1 MYVNKWICKYKKKI
15 CIGIFFITCKL
26 VKVNNKYG
34 ILNISVIRNYLD
46 WLIVLL
52 WGKFIEENLELIKV
66 KEILEEDYYGMKD
79 VKDRIMVWFV
89 LKYMNIE

>member
-1 MYVNKWICKYKKKI
+1 M
-15 CIGIFFITCKL
+15 
-26 VKVNNKYG
+26 KVNNKYG

-79 VKDRIMVWFV
+79 VKDRIMV
-89 LKYMNIE
+89 

>member
-1 MYVNKWICKYKKKI
+1 M
-15 CIGIFFITCKL
+15 
-26 VKVNNKYG
+26 KVNNKYG

-89 LKYMNIE
+89 FEYMSIE

>member
-1 MYVNKWICKYKKKI
+1 MKKKM
-15 CIGIFFITCKL
+15 CISIFFITCKL
-26 VKVNNKYG
+26 VKINNKYG

-79 VKDRIMVWFV
+79 VKDRIMV
-89 LKYMNIE
+89 

>member
-1 MYVNKWICKYKKKI
+1 M
-15 CIGIFFITCKL
+15 
-26 VKVNNKYG
+26 KVNNKYG

-89 LKYMNIE
+89 L

>member
-1 MYVNKWICKYKKKI
+1 M
-15 CIGIFFITCKL
+15 
-26 VKVNNKYG
+26 KVNNKYG

>member
-1 MYVNKWICKYKKKI
+1 MYVNKWICKYGKKKL
-15 CIGIFFITCKL
+15 CISIFFISKL

-52 WGKFIEENLELIKV
+52 WGKYIEENLELIKV

>member
-1 MYVNKWICKYKKKI
+1 MYKF
-15 CIGIFFITCKL
+15 FFIICKL

-79 VKDRIMVWFV
+79 VKDRIMV
-89 LKYMNIE
+89 

>member
-1 MYVNKWICKYKKKI
+1 M
-15 CIGIFFITCKL
+15 
-26 VKVNNKYG
+26 KVNNKYG

-89 LKYMNIE
+89 LKCMNIE

>member
-1 MYVNKWICKYKKKI
+1 M
-15 CIGIFFITCKL
+15 
-26 VKVNNKYG
+26 KVNNKYG

-89 LKYMNIE
+89 LKYMIIE

>member
-1 MYVNKWICKYKKKI
+1 M
-15 CIGIFFITCKL
+15 
-26 VKVNNKYG
+26 KVNNKYG

-89 LKYMNIE
+89 FKYMNIE

>member
-1 MYVNKWICKYKKKI
+1 M
-15 CIGIFFITCKL
+15 
-26 VKVNNKYG
+26 KVNNKYC

-52 WGKFIEENLELIKV
+52 WGKFIEENLEFIKV

-89 LKYMNIE
+89 LKYMIIE

>member
-1 MYVNKWICKYKKKI
+1 MKI
-15 CIGIFFITCKL
+15 NDI
-26 VKVNNKYG
+26 YG

-89 LKYMNIE
+89 FKY

>member
-1 MYVNKWICKYKKKI
+1 MKI
-15 CIGIFFITCKL
+15 NDI
-26 VKVNNKYG
+26 YG

-79 VKDRIMVWFV
+79 VKDRIMV
-89 LKYMNIE
+89 

>member
-1 MYVNKWICKYKKKI
+1 M
-15 CIGIFFITCKL
+15 
-26 VKVNNKYG
+26 KVNNKYG

-89 LKYMNIE
+89 LKYMINE